1 MLFLNLAYL
10 AAFLGLELQY
20 YSMDCEF
27 PYQSLFKQWPA
38 LQLQVCI
45 AVFKYWSGLVKCC
58 FNYVSIN

>member
-10 AAFLGLELQY
+10 AACLGLELQY

-45 AVFKYWSGLVKCC
+45 VVFKYW
-58 FNYVSIN
+58 